1 MARGPSV
8 AMWATSMSSTAFR
21 LRAVVAFVLTAL
33 APSLA
38 YAQEPDDPD
47 TKTEGP
53 TPPAPSVPVDSRP
66 ACSLGEHDGIDDASA
81 TTATQIVCDA
91 IQHAG
96 ASPGEHFRVSLGALG
111 HIVVL
116 TVSKEGTTSGSSVDS
131 RHLRLQNVEEIP
143 VAAPRIAEALVRGLP
158 VEETQKVDNLV
169 GEETRVPRSKGGHTR
184 FAVGLMG
191 VTPPLDKGLTP
202 SPGVILDLHYE
213 SPNGRF
219 ELGGDVRFGGGS
231 NDDNSI
237 AAVNGFFEFSMGGR
251 YYTSDTDF
259 SPYVSGGFAWSYFN
273 LTIPAGAFSN
283 DHSGLGAYVGTGFE
297 VLRTHS
303 THLALGARLDLPFY
317 SFQGPQYLQTGCVYG
332 QTCTGGGGAVTS
344 FYYAPVSLEMRL
356 TF

>member
-1 MARGPSV
+1 MRPI
-8 AMWATSMSSTAFR
+8 SMNSGA
-21 LRAVVAFVLTAL
+21 LRSHAVVAFVLTAL
-33 APSLA
+33 APSMA
-38 YAQEPDDPD
+38 HAQEPDDPD
-47 TKTEGP
+47 ATADGP
-53 TPPAPSVPVDSRP
+53 AAPPPAAPAPVDARP
-66 ACSLGEHDGIDDASA
+66 ACTLGEHQGIDDASA
-81 TTATQIVCDA
+81 STATQIVCEA

-96 ASPGEHFRVSLGALG
+96 ASPDEHFRVSIGVLG

-116 TVSKEGTTSGSSVDS
+116 TVSKEGATRGSGVDS
-131 RHLRLQNVEEIP
+131 RQLRLQNVEEIP
-143 VAAPRIAEALVRGLP
+143 VAAPRIAEALVHGLP

-184 FAVGLMG
+184 FAMGLMG
-191 VTPPLDKGLTP
+191 ITPPVDKGLTP

-213 SPNGRF
+213 TPNGRF

-259 SPYVSGGFAWSYFN
+259 SPYLGGGFAWSYFN

-303 THLALGARLDLPFY
+303 THLSLGARLDLPFY
-317 SFQGPQYLQTGCVYG
+317 AFQGPQYLQTGCVYG
-332 QTCTGGGGAVTS
+332 QSCAAGGGAVTS